1 MTEKA
6 IRDDLDSLKDSS
18 HELDGFKPIE
28 ASVSHAPRAV
38 FSLRI
43 GPQELEAIETAAGVV
58 EENLGEFI
66 RRAALLRVGEV
77 MTHSSAI
84 DEIRQKARELNEAI
98 GKL

>member
-6 IRDDLDSLKDSS
+6 IRSDLDSLKDSGR
-18 HELDGFKPIE
+18 ELDGFERVE
-28 ASVSHAPRAV
+28 ARVSRAPRAV

-43 GPQELEAIETAAGVV
+43 GPQELEAIETAASLVD
-58 EENLGEFI
+58 ENIGEFI